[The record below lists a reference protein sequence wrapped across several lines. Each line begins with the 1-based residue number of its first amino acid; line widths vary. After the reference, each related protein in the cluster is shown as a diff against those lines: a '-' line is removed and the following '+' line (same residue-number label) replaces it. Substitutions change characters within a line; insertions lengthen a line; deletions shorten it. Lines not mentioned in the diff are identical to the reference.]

1 MIQITSQP
9 DQTVYRVG
17 DMFAPAGMAVTAYRI
32 NRETGERVEE
42 LIRDYKVSPALF
54 MISGDIKV
62 TVSYTGIDKNGDAK
76 VFQDSLWVTVRPA
89 SSSDSSGSSD
99 TAEARP
105 VPKPSSTMDGGSWK
119 QDGGS
124 WQYTKPNGQPAR
136 NEWGRINGSWYF
148 FKADGRMAANE
159 WMMDADVWYFVDES
173 GAMYE
178 NRWME
183 YGGNW
188 YYLGQSGAMYG
199 NRWLEYNGAWYY
211 LNADGT
217 MAKDTATADGYRVGS
232 DGKWVK

>member
-1 MIQITSQP
+1 
-9 DQTVYRVG
+9 
-17 DMFAPAGMAVTAYRI
+17 
-32 NRETGERVEE
+32 
-42 LIRDYKVSPALF
+42 
-54 MISGDIKV
+54 
-62 TVSYTGIDKNGDAK
+62 
-76 VFQDSLWVTVRPA
+76 
-89 SSSDSSGSSD
+89 
-99 TAEARP
+99 
-105 VPKPSSTMDGGSWK
+105 
-119 QDGGS
+119 
-124 WQYTKPNGQPAR
+124 
-136 NEWGRINGSWYF
+136 
-148 FKADGRMAANE
+148 MAANE

-217 MAKDTATADGYRVGS
+217 MAKDTVTADGYQVGS